1 MRSSDQAGPFIYDG
15 TNIVP
20 VTPPSNMLN
29 SASGNV
35 ANANAVATLAAA
47 AGKTTFIS
55 GFEITATGATVGLP
69 VTATVTGILGGTLSY
84 TFAAPAGALLIAT
97 PLTVLFNPSLSASSV
112 NTVIVVTLPA
122 LGGGNTNASA
132 NAHGYQV

>member
-15 TNIVP
+15 TTIVP
-20 VTPPSNMLN
+20 VTPPSNTLN

-35 ANANAVATLAAA
+35 ANANAAATLAAA

-55 GFEITATGATVGLP
+55 GFELTATGATVGLP

-97 PLTVLFNPSLSASSV
+97 PLIVLFNPPLSASAV
-112 NTVIVVTLPA
+112 NTAIVVTLPA